1 MDLYRD
7 FSFRNSKKS
16 YRGIPVIAANMDTV
30 GTFEMVEAISAVR
43 CIWMVVVGWEGYWG
57 GLLAL
62 FVCS

>member
-1 MDLYRD
+1 
-7 FSFRNSKKS
+7 
-16 YRGIPVIAANMDTV
+16 MDTV

-43 CIWMVVVGWEGYWG
+43 CMWMVVVGWEGYWG